1 MKRFNNISLY
11 RLIATLCILQFHIFY
26 ILFARAIPYEMLLSK
41 GVQGL
46 TALSGFLYSQ
56 KLITDNIKGEKSANE
71 THYKVGSKVRQTI
84 QELGGTMPENL
95 PTPEKSLKELE
106 KENKRNIEYKA

>member
-11 RLIATLCILQFHIFY
+11 RIIATLCILQFHIFY
-26 ILFARAIPYEMLLSK
+26 ILYPRAIPYEMLLSK

-56 KLITDNIKGEKSANE
+56 KLITD
-71 THYKVGSKVRQTI
+71 YKKFFKNNFVKLLIPAAICLLSTC
-84 QELGGTMPENL
+84 
-95 PTPEKSLKELE
+95 
-106 KENKRNIEYKA
+106 